1 MLVIPAIDLRGG
13 RCVRLTQGRKED
25 VKVYDA
31 NPVEVAREFA
41 RAGAQMIHVVDLDG
55 AFAESSLSN
64 RRVVEEIIRSAGV
77 RVEFGGGMRAHRDV
91 EEMIERGAARVVI
104 GTLAVESTQILEEL
118 VGKFGAKI
126 AVGID
131 AREGKVLTRGWE
143 KKEELSAIELAQRVA
158 RIGVERIIY
167 TDVARDG
174 MLGGVNIE
182 QTCALAQQCGV
193 RVTASGGVSSL
204 ADIERL
210 KEVSDCGVDSVI
222 VGKALYEGWFTL
234 QEALRVASD

>member
-1 MLVIPAIDLRGG
+1 MQVIPAIDLRGG

-31 NPVEVAREFA
+31 NPVEVARDFA
-41 RAGAQMIHVVDLDG
+41 RAGAQLIHVVDLDG

-77 RVEFGGGMRAHRDV
+77 DVEFGGGMRALRDV
-91 EEMIERGAARVVI
+91 EEMIERGAARVVV
-104 GTLAVESTQILEEL
+104 GTLAVESPQIFGEIL
-118 VGKFGAKI
+118 GKFGAKI

-158 RIGVERIIY
+158 RIGVERIVY

-222 VGKALYEGWFTL
+222 VGKALYEGRFTL
-234 QEALRVASD
+234 QEALRAASD

>member
-1 MLVIPAIDLRGG
+1 MQVIPAIDLRGG

-31 NPVEVAREFA
+31 NPVEVARDFA
-41 RAGAQMIHVVDLDG
+41 RAGAQLIHVVDLDG

-77 RVEFGGGMRAHRDV
+77 DVEFGGGMRTHRDV
-91 EEMIERGAARVVI
+91 EEMIERGAARVVV
-104 GTLAVESTQILEEL
+104 GTLAVESPQIFGEIL
-118 VGKFGAKI
+118 GKFGAKI

-158 RIGVERIIY
+158 SVGCERIIY

-222 VGKALYEGWFTL
+222 VGKALYEGRFTL
-234 QEALRVASD
+234 QEALRAASD

>member
-31 NPVEVAREFA
+31 NPVEVARAFA
-41 RAGAQMIHVVDLDG
+41 AAGASLIHVVDLDG
-55 AFAESSLSN
+55 AFAESEAKN
-64 RRVVEEIIRSAGV
+64 RRVVEEIIASAGV
-77 RVEFGGGMRAHRDV
+77 DVEFGGGMRKAVDV
-91 EEMIERGAARVVI
+91 EEMIERGAARVVV
-104 GTLAVESTQILEEL
+104 GTMAVESTQTLEAL
-118 VGKFGAKI
+118 IGKFFGKI

-131 AREGKVLTRGWE
+131 ARDGQVVTRGWE
-143 KKEELSAIELAQRVA
+143 KEEELTAIELARRVVS
-158 RIGVERIIY
+158 IGVERIIY

-182 QTCALAQQCGV
+182 QTCELARKCGA

-204 ADIERL
+204 EDIARL
-210 KEVSDCGVDSVI
+210 REVSDCGIDSVI
-222 VGKALYEGWFTL
+222 VGKALYEGRFTL
-234 QEALRVASD
+234 QDALRVAAG

>member
-1 MLVIPAIDLRGG
+1 L
-13 RCVRLTQGRKED
+13 
-25 VKVYDA
+25 
-31 NPVEVAREFA
+31 
-41 RAGAQMIHVVDLDG
+41 
-55 AFAESSLSN
+55 N

-77 RVEFGGGMRAHRDV
+77 GVEFGGGMRALRDV
-91 EEMIERGAARVVI
+91 EEMIERGAARVVV
-104 GTLAVESTQILEEL
+104 GTLAVESPQIFGEIL
-118 VGKFGAKI
+118 GKFGAKI

-158 RIGVERIIY
+158 RIGVERIVY

-222 VGKALYEGWFTL
+222 VGKALYEGRFTL
-234 QEALRVASD
+234 QEALRAASD